1 MNIYLRELRANWKAL
16 LFWCLGI
23 LAMVG
28 GGMGKYAGFA
38 ASDKAA
44 FEILDMLP
52 KPVLALF
59 GMNGIDASTASGF
72 YAIIYFLMLIM
83 AGIHATMLGAG
94 IISKEERDKTSEFL
108 FVRPVSRVSVISSKI
123 LAALTIVLLFNLAT
137 LVISLGLAAEV
148 AVNEPNLPRDIFVLM
163 VAMLIVQIMFLF
175 IGTSFAGI
183 WKRPDASAGAATT
196 FMLGTYVLSVFIDI
210 SDTFD
215 FLKYLTPFK
224 YFEART
230 LINGGSFEPVFIILS
245 VLLIGAF
252 IGVTYYSFPRR
263 DLYI

>member
-1 MNIYLRELRANWKAL
+1 MNIYLREMRANFKAL

-28 GGMGKYAGFA
+28 GGMGKYSGFK
-38 ASDKAA
+38 ASDKSA
-44 FEILDMLP
+44 FEILEKLP

-72 YAIIYFLMLIM
+72 YAVIYFLMLIM
-83 AGIHATMLGAG
+83 AAIHAAMLGAG

-108 FVRPVSRVSVISSKI
+108 FVKPISRVSVISSKV
-123 LAALTIVLLFNLAT
+123 LAALTIVSLFNIAT
-137 LVISLGLAAEV
+137 LVISLAFAAQVASEEV
-148 AVNEPNLPRDIFVLM
+148 SLPQDIFVLM

-175 IGTSFAGI
+175 IGTSFAAI
-183 WKRPDASAGAATT
+183 WKKPDASAGAATSL
-196 FMLGTYVLSVFIDI
+196 MLGTYVLSAFIDI
-210 SDTFD
+210 SDHFN

-224 YFEART
+224 YFEAKT
-230 LINGGSFEPVFIILS
+230 LIDGGSFEPVFLILS
-245 VLLIGAF
+245 ALIIGVS
-252 IGVTYYSFPRR
+252 IGVTYLFFPKR